1 MAKRP
6 IIGMKKPDDVKKEE
20 VKKVKI
26 SETAKKEN
34 DKKKEE
40 RMNRALQ
47 RVKKKREKAEK
58 EKAEKEKV
66 ENTENI
72 EEGQADSRN
81 TGDVRFKSIRIKNM
95 ADLLENQM
103 NKSPQAEEGGEHI
116 KVENDNKEGDGDE
129 AIDKMFEMMQRKSI
143 VRKRKKTKKKFEE

>member
-1 MAKRP
+1 M
-6 IIGMKKPDDVKKEE
+6 
-20 VKKVKI
+20 KI

-47 RVKKKREKAEK
+47 RVKKKREKTEK
-58 EKAEKEKV
+58 EKAEKEKA
-66 ENTENI
+66 ENTGNI

-103 NKSPQAEEGGEHI
+103 NKSPQAEEGGEDK
-116 KVENDNKEGDGDE
+116 KVENDNKEGDDGDE

-143 VRKRKKTKKKFEE
+143 VTKRKKTKKKFEE